1 MDKGSNDEKP
11 EVTFASTE
19 KISRYDY
26 LLDDFI
32 EKVLGLEWAWVS
44 DISSLRDF
52 TSRTEY
58 DEEEDQKK
66 CAQFV
71 WRIRKEYGVDVS
83 DIEDGNLVRI
93 LERISESR

>member
-1 MDKGSNDEKP
+1 MDKDSNDENP

-32 EKVLGLEWAWVS
+32 ENVLELEWTWVS
-44 DISSLRDF
+44 DVSSLWDF
-52 TSRTEY
+52 VSLDEY
-58 DEEEDQKK
+58 DEEKRQKK
-66 CAQFV
+66 YAQFL

-93 LERISESR
+93 LERISESG